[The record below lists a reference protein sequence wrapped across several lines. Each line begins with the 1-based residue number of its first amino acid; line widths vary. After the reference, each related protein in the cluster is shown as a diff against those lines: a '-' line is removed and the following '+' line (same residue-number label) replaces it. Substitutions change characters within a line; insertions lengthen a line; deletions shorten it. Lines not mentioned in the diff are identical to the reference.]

1 MAARQREWPRR
12 LAWLLLLWSA
22 GVAALGG
29 VAYAL
34 RWLMTAV
41 GLST

>member
-1 MAARQREWPRR
+1 MAARPPEWPRR
-12 LAWLLLLWSA
+12 LGWLLLLWSA
-22 GVAALGG
+22 GVAVLGI

-41 GLST
+41 GLSA